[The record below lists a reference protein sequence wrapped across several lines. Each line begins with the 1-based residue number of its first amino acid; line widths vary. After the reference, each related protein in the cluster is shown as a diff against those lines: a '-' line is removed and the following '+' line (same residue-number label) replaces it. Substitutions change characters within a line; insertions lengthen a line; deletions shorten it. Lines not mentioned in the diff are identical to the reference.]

1 MLVKDAR
8 ILGRTCLTLGR
19 FSGELVKHRL
29 KDCSRNRENKAAHF
43 RRADF
48 QSWPKFAGKA
58 TARQEN
64 PRERGWR
71 AVNVRGRNESPAAF
85 QVVPASER
93 SSDVPSSCS
102 TLDWHLFC
110 PLYLEHAPPAP
121 GPSAAAE
128 EAAEGM
134 VGGSRPNPSLPIL
147 LGKERSQ
154 EGDAVWMPEERS

>member
-110 PLYLEHAPPAP
+110 PLYLEHAPPWRGVQTCIHRCAGILTP
-121 GPSAAAE
+121 VL
-128 EAAEGM
+128 M
-134 VGGSRPNPSLPIL
+134 YTSLGEL
-147 LGKERSQ
+147 SFYKERFLFILPKCPIFVQ
-154 EGDAVWMPEERS
+154 